1 MKEIAAGID
10 IGGTNTVFGIVDKQ
24 GNIIFEGSMSTKGY
38 KEANNFVDELS
49 NKLKVLFNKANK
61 EYQLKG
67 VGIGAPNANY
77 YKGTI
82 ENAPNLE
89 WKGIIPF
96 AKIMQEKLNVP
107 VWLTNDANAAAL
119 GEMLYGGA
127 KNMRDFLFITLGT
140 GLGSGIVSNGKLI
153 YGHDGF
159 AGEIGHTIVIENGRE
174 CGCGRK
180 GCLETYASASGI
192 KRSVIE
198 LLAET
203 NKASILRDFDNANIN
218 SRLIYESAKKGDKIS
233 LEAFDFTAKILGKAL
248 ANSVAY
254 TSPEAIFLF
263 GGLAN
268 AKDLLLKPVKES
280 MEANLLN
287 IYRDKVQ
294 ILPSQL
300 KGSNAAILGASA
312 LVWAAERGRL

>member
-24 GNIIFEGSMSTKGY
+24 GNIIQEESMSSKGY
-38 KEANNFVDELS
+38 KEVNHFIDELS
-49 NKLKVLFNKANK
+49 NNIKVLFNKVNK
-61 EYQLKG
+61 EYKLKG
-67 VGIGAPNANY
+67 VGIGAPNANF

-82 ENAPNLE
+82 ENAANLE
-89 WKGIIPF
+89 WEGIIPF
-96 AKIMQEKLNVP
+96 AKIMQEKLNIP

-159 AGEIGHTIVIENGRE
+159 AGEIGHTIVAENGRK

-192 KRSVIE
+192 KRTVIE
-198 LLAET
+198 LLTET
-203 NKASILRDFDNANIN
+203 NKLSVLRNVDNAKIN
-218 SRLIYESAKKGDKIS
+218 SKLIYESAKKGDIIS
-233 LEAFDFTAKILGKAL
+233 LEAFNFTAKILGKAL

-268 AKDLLLKPVKES
+268 AGDLLLKPVKES

-287 IYRDKVQ
+287 IYQNKVK

-300 KGSNAAILGASA
+300 KGNNVAILGASA
-312 LVWAAERGRL
+312 LVWSE

>member
-1 MKEIAAGID
+1 MKEIVAGID

-24 GNIIFEGSMSTKGY
+24 GNIIQEESIPTKGY
-38 KEANNFVDELS
+38 KNVNHFVNELS
-49 NKLKVLFNKANK
+49 NKLKILFNKVNK
-61 EYQLKG
+61 EYKLKG
-67 VGIGAPNANY
+67 VGIGAPNANF

-96 AKIMQEKLNVP
+96 SKMMEEKLNVP
-107 VWLTNDANAAAL
+107 VWLTNDANAATL

-159 AGEIGHTIVIENGRE
+159 AGEIGHTIVVENGRL

-192 KRSVIE
+192 KQSVIE
-198 LLAET
+198 LLSET
-203 NKASILRDFDNANIN
+203 NKASILRDYNNANID
-218 SRLIYESAKKGDKIS
+218 SKLIYESAKKGDKIS
-233 LEAFDFTAKILGKAL
+233 LEAFDFTGKILGKAL

-268 AKDLLLKPVKES
+268 AGDLLLKPVKES
-280 MEANLLN
+280 MEANLFN
-287 IYRDKVQ
+287 IYKNKVQ
-294 ILPSQL
+294 ILLSQL
-300 KGSNAAILGASA
+300 KGNNVAILGASA
-312 LVWAAERGRL
+312 LVWSE

>member
-1 MKEIAAGID
+1 MKKIAIGID
-10 IGGTNTVFGIVDKQ
+10 IGGTNTIIGIVDKQ
-24 GNIIFEGSMSTKGY
+24 GNILQKASLFTKRY
-38 KEANNFVDELS
+38 KKVNHFVDELS
-49 NKLKVLFNKANK
+49 NKLNVLFNKINK

-67 VGIGAPNANY
+67 IGIGAPNANF

-82 ENAPNLE
+82 ENAPNLK
-89 WKGIIPF
+89 WKGIIPL
-96 AKIMQEKLNVP
+96 AKMMQEKLNVP

-127 KNMRDFLFITLGT
+127 KNMKDFLFITLGT

-153 YGHDGF
+153 CGHDGF
-159 AGEIGHTIVIENGRE
+159 AGEIGHTIVVENGRL

-198 LLAET
+198 LLSKT
-203 NKASILRDFDNANIN
+203 NKASVLRDVNN
-218 SRLIYESAKKGDKIS
+218 SKISSKLIYESAKKGDIIS
-233 LEAFDFTAKILGKAL
+233 LEAFNFTAKILGKAL
-248 ANSVAY
+248 ANSVAH

-268 AKDLLLKPVKES
+268 AEDLLLKPVKES
-280 MEANLLN
+280 MEANLFN
-287 IYRDKVQ
+287 IYKNKVQ

-300 KGSNAAILGASA
+300 KGGKAAILGASA
-312 LVWAAERGRL
+312 LVWTENKKA

>member
-1 MKEIAAGID
+1 MKEIAIGID
-10 IGGTNTVFGIVDKQ
+10 IGGTNTIIGIVDKQ
-24 GNIIFEGSMSTKGY
+24 GNILQKASLFTKRY
-38 KEANNFVDELS
+38 KKVNHFVDELS
-49 NKLKVLFNKANK
+49 NKLKVLFNKVNK

-67 VGIGAPNANY
+67 IGIGAPNANF

-82 ENAPNLE
+82 ENAPNLK
-89 WKGIIPF
+89 WKGIIPL
-96 AKIMQEKLNVP
+96 AKMMQEKLNVP

-127 KNMRDFLFITLGT
+127 KSMKDFLFITLGT

-153 YGHDGF
+153 CGHDGF
-159 AGEIGHTIVIENGRE
+159 AGEIGHTIVVENGRL

-198 LLAET
+198 LLSKT
-203 NKASILRDFDNANIN
+203 NKASVLRDVKNAKI
-218 SRLIYESAKKGDKIS
+218 SSKLIYESAKKGDIIS

-248 ANSVAY
+248 ANSVAH

-268 AKDLLLKPVKES
+268 AEDLLLKPVKES
-280 MEANLLN
+280 MEANLFN
-287 IYRDKVQ
+287 IYKNKVQ

-300 KGSNAAILGASA
+300 KSGKAAILGASA
-312 LVWAAERGRL
+312 LVWTENKIR

>member
-1 MKEIAAGID
+1 MKKIAIGID
-10 IGGTNTVFGIVDKQ
+10 IGGTNTIIGIVDKQ
-24 GNIIFEGSMSTKGY
+24 GNILQKASLFTKRY
-38 KEANNFVDELS
+38 KEINHFVDELS
-49 NKLKVLFNKANK
+49 NKLKVLFNKVNE

-67 VGIGAPNANY
+67 IGIGAPNANF

-82 ENAPNLE
+82 ENAPNLK
-89 WKGIIPF
+89 WKGIIPL
-96 AKIMQEKLNVP
+96 AKMMQEKLNVP

-127 KNMRDFLFITLGT
+127 KSMKDFLFITLGT

-153 YGHDGF
+153 CGHDGF
-159 AGEIGHTIVIENGRE
+159 AGEIGHTIVVENGRL

-198 LLAET
+198 LLSKT
-203 NKASILRDFDNANIN
+203 NKASVLRDVNNAKI
-218 SRLIYESAKKGDKIS
+218 SSKLIYESAKKGDIIS
-233 LEAFDFTAKILGKAL
+233 LEAFNFTAKILGKAL
-248 ANSVAY
+248 ANSVAH

-268 AKDLLLKPVKES
+268 AEDLLLKPVKES
-280 MEANLLN
+280 MEANLFN
-287 IYRDKVQ
+287 IYKNKVQ

-300 KGSNAAILGASA
+300 KSGKAAILGASE
-312 LVWAAERGRL
+312 LVWTENKIR

>member
-24 GNIIFEGSMSTKGY
+24 GNIILEESMSTRGY
-38 KEANNFVDELS
+38 KEANNFVYELS
-49 NKLKVLFNKANK
+49 NRLKILFNKANK
-61 EYQLKG
+61 KYQLKG

-82 ENAPNLE
+82 EDAPNLE
-89 WKGIIPF
+89 WKGVIPL

-192 KRSVIE
+192 KRTVIE
-198 LLAET
+198 LLSET
-203 NKASILRDFDNANIN
+203 NRKSILRDFDNADID
-218 SRLIYESAKKGDKIS
+218 SKLIYESAKKGDIIS

-268 AKDLLLKPVKES
+268 AEDLLL
-280 MEANLLN
+280 
-287 IYRDKVQ
+287 
-294 ILPSQL
+294 
-300 KGSNAAILGASA
+300 
-312 LVWAAERGRL
+312 

>member
-1 MKEIAAGID
+1 MKEIAIGID
-10 IGGTNTVFGIVDKQ
+10 IGGTNTIIGIVDKQ
-24 GNIIFEGSMSTKGY
+24 GNILQKASLFTKRY
-38 KEANNFVDELS
+38 KKVNHFVDELS
-49 NKLKVLFNKANK
+49 NKLKVLFNKVNE

-67 VGIGAPNANY
+67 IGIGAPNANF

-82 ENAPNLE
+82 ENAPNLK
-89 WKGIIPF
+89 WKGIIPL
-96 AKIMQEKLNVP
+96 AKMMQEKLNVP

-127 KNMRDFLFITLGT
+127 KSMKDFLFITLGT

-153 YGHDGF
+153 CGHDGF
-159 AGEIGHTIVIENGRE
+159 AGEIGHTIVVENGRL

-198 LLAET
+198 LLSKT
-203 NKASILRDFDNANIN
+203 NKASVLRDVNN
-218 SRLIYESAKKGDKIS
+218 SKISSKLIYESAKKGDIIS

-248 ANSVAY
+248 ANSVAH

-268 AKDLLLKPVKES
+268 AEDLLLKPVKES
-280 MEANLLN
+280 MEANLFN
-287 IYRDKVQ
+287 IYKNKVQ

-300 KGSNAAILGASA
+300 KSGKAAILGASA
-312 LVWAAERGRL
+312 LVWTENKIR

>member
-1 MKEIAAGID
+1 MKKIAIGID
-10 IGGTNTVFGIVDKQ
+10 IGGTNTIIGIVDKQ
-24 GNIIFEGSMSTKGY
+24 GNILQKASLFTKRY
-38 KEANNFVDELS
+38 KEINHFVDELS
-49 NKLKVLFNKANK
+49 NKLKVLFNKVNE

-67 VGIGAPNANY
+67 IGIGAPNANF

-82 ENAPNLE
+82 ENAPNLK
-89 WKGIIPF
+89 WKGIIPL
-96 AKIMQEKLNVP
+96 AKMMQEKLNVP

-127 KNMRDFLFITLGT
+127 KSMKDFLFITLGT

-153 YGHDGF
+153 CGHDGF
-159 AGEIGHTIVIENGRE
+159 AGEIGHTIVVENGRL

-198 LLAET
+198 LLSKT
-203 NKASILRDFDNANIN
+203 NKASVLRDVNNAKI
-218 SRLIYESAKKGDKIS
+218 SSKLIYESAKKGDIIS
-233 LEAFDFTAKILGKAL
+233 LEAFNFTAKILGKAL
-248 ANSVAY
+248 ANSVAH

-268 AKDLLLKPVKES
+268 AEDLLLKPVKES
-280 MEANLLN
+280 MEANLFN
-287 IYRDKVQ
+287 IYKNKVQ

-300 KGSNAAILGASA
+300 KSGKAAILGASA
-312 LVWAAERGRL
+312 LVWTENKIR